1 MASFKQPGPGLSVDL
16 SKQFLLAMPGM
27 VSGNLANTVIYICEH
42 TVDGALGLVI
52 NRPTDLTVGS
62 LLERIEL
69 DLSLEIGPVQNTPV
83 YFGGPIQTDR
93 GFVLHAPA
101 GQYSSSIR
109 LGDLALTT
117 SRDVLQEVAQGRG
130 PAQLLITLG
139 YAGWGAGQLESEMAQ
154 NAWLN
159 VTASNDILFNTPPEG
174 RFDAALAVLGIN
186 PLSLASEAGHA

>member
-1 MASFKQPGPGLSVDL
+1 MASSKQPGPGLSVDL
-16 SKQFLLAMPGM
+16 SKQFLVAMPGM

-42 TVDGALGLVI
+42 TADGALGLVI

-83 YFGGPIQTDR
+83 FFGGPIQTDR

-101 GQYSSSIR
+101 GQYSSSIQ

-130 PAQLLITLG
+130 PAQILITLG

-159 VTASNDILFNTPPEG
+159 VTASNDILFNIPPEG